1 MSKQHQL
8 HISPIQYPGGLRIV
22 ECETCRYAFAAETS
36 DVGMLQYET
45 QVQINEGDLDA
56 SHTLFQVPTGP
67 LLEISINAEI

>member
-22 ECETCRYAFAAETS
+22 ECETCRYAFAAEIN

-45 QVQINEGDLDA
+45 QVQINEGDFNA